1 MKRYIIISLVLVLLA
16 ALPLPVHG
24 VKKDT
29 KLIMDELTKLS
40 ETVKK
45 MEAKIAV
52 IYTQSDIMFKK
63 IALIEGKVTAVAKSQ
78 ADNNQDKESLLLSL
92 QFIKEELNELK
103 NNISKINDKLS
114 SMPAGTAPAGMET
127 GDGEEV
133 TPSSV
138 SQNPESIYYTAYSD
152 YIKKN
157 YDLAIQGFQQFLRLF
172 PDNTLADNSLYWI
185 GECYYSQKKFQEAV
199 STFNEL
205 RNKYSDGDKLPDA
218 ILKEGYALI
227 EIGRQTEGIDV
238 LKELCSRF
246 PLSEECSL
254 AKQKIEEV
262 SD

>member
-1 MKRYIIISLVLVLLA
+1 MKRYIIISLVLLLLS
-16 ALPLPVHG
+16 ALPLQVHPIR
-24 VKKDT
+24 KDT
-29 KLIMDELTKLS
+29 KLLLDELAKLS
-40 ETVKK
+40 ETIKK

-63 IALIEGKVTAVAKSQ
+63 IAIIEGKVAAVAKSQ

-103 NNISKINDKLS
+103 NNVSKINDRLL
-114 SMPAGTAPAGMET
+114 SMPAGTAPVGTET
-127 GDGEEV
+127 GGDDVQPGV
-133 TPSSV
+133 V
-138 SQNPESIYYTAYSD
+138 QNPESIYYTAYSD

-199 STFNEL
+199 TTFNEL